1 MRAVTEKLKQ
11 RLVVIVA
18 KVRNYQERLERF
30 TQNRMFPNNQRLFYM
45 ELNQKVE
52 RCDDDQPNAEESKKF
67 CGDIWS
73 ESVGHNKDAKWL

>member
-1 MRAVTEKLKQ
+1 
-11 RLVVIVA
+11 
-18 KVRNYQERLERF
+18 
-30 TQNRMFPNNQRLFYM
+30 MFQNNQRLLYM
-45 ELNQKVE
+45 ELNQEVE